1 MISPVRV
8 YIIDDDYFVRHATA
22 SLLTKDERTDAL
34 GTAESPAQ
42 AMLDLKG
49 QGVSPDVILLDLE
62 YRQTHQSGMD
72 AIQPFKEA
80 FPKAKVLIFSMSRDD
95 DLILAAMR
103 AGADGYIWKNDAAE
117 GLGSAVVRV
126 HEGRFVVT
134 ESVARLIFG
143 KVSGL
148 LGERSAEILP
158 KGKSYQNLTQRVEQ
172 VMRLFCID
180 GLSASEIAEALHI
193 SESTVRGHIKVGY
206 EIVGATSRREAFQ
219 KLVAR
224 ADE

>member
-1 MISPVRV
+1 MTRPVQV

-22 SLLTKDERTDAL
+22 SLLTKDERTDVL
-34 GTAESPAQ
+34 GAAESPAQ
-42 AMLDLKG
+42 ALSDLKSIG
-49 QGVSPDVILLDLE
+49 TLPDVILLDLE
-62 YRQTHQSGMD
+62 YRQTDQSGMD
-72 AIQPFKEA
+72 AIQSFKSA
-80 FPKAKVLIFSMSRDD
+80 FPEAKVLIFSMSRDD
-95 DLILAAMR
+95 DLILTAMR

-117 GLGSAVVRV
+117 GLGSAVVRAQ
-126 HEGRFVVT
+126 EGRFVVT

-148 LGERSAEILP
+148 LGERPAEILP
-158 KGKSYQNLTQRVEQ
+158 KGKSYQNLTHRVEQ

-180 GLSASEIAEALHI
+180 GMSASEIADALHI
-193 SESTVRGHIKVGY
+193 SENTVRGHIKVGY

-219 KLVAR
+219 KLIAR